1 MTYGLMERNMILSFK
16 YGDKGYMGRHF
27 GDIMYDRLTCEDIE
41 ADVVIPVPLHRK
53 RQQKRGYNQTEI
65 MADRLIPYEK
75 IKLDTKSL
83 IKVRETRPLER
94 DEHSREGD
102 GGRECL

>member
-53 RQQKRGYNQTEI
+53 RQQKRG
-65 MADRLIPYEK
+65 
-75 IKLDTKSL
+75 
-83 IKVRETRPLER
+83 
-94 DEHSREGD
+94 
-102 GGRECL
+102 